1 MAEIDFSKKIEQ
13 FISATATDPS
23 PLNVKQM
30 DSRTGVAG
38 KASRYNDKY
47 KTKTYQYPSDL
58 LSNTGVYGDNYV
70 VFYINVPENTRLLRE
85 GKVTATEQ
93 DTTSLRG
100 VVAGAGYSAANVGAA
115 AAGAIAGAGVVGSVL
130 GVQSLGA
137 AGGLATG
144 AVVAGTAG
152 VAANAGVG
160 TTKTIKN
167 TPLRQQR
174 RILESITLYVPNSLN
189 VRYGMNYDVQDMLG
203 MSALANFGE
212 DIAKFK
218 DRQGT
223 LMNAI
228 GGAGSALAAG
238 VLNNTG
244 QLGQFMSAASGLAG
258 NPKKEQVFQNVD
270 FRTFNFNYVFAPRNA
285 AESEQVKQII
295 KTFKL
300 HMHPEFKDDNGYL
313 FLYPSE
319 FDIYYYQGNE
329 ENMNL
334 PRYTSCVLREMNV
347 NYTPNNQFNT
357 FGDGS
362 PTQIEV
368 NLVFSE
374 LAILTKDQI
383 EDGF

>member
-13 FISATATDPS
+13 FISASNPDPS
-23 PLNVKQM
+23 PLNVKQAQ
-30 DSRTGVAG
+30 SRTGQLG
-38 KASRYNDKY
+38 RASRYNDKY

-115 AAGAIAGAGVVGSVL
+115 TAGVVAGL
-130 GVQSLGA
+130 GTLFGA
-137 AGGLATG
+137 QLSGGG
-144 AVVAGTAG
+144 AVVTAGIAAGTAG

-160 TTKTIKN
+160 EPGKTIKN

-174 RILESITLYVPNSLN
+174 RILETITLYVPNSLN
-189 VRYGMNYDVQDMLG
+189 VRYGMEYTTQDMLG
-203 MSALANFGE
+203 MTALANVGE
-212 DIAKFK
+212 DIAKFQG
-218 DRQGT
+218 RQGSA
-223 LMNAI
+223 MNAL

-244 QLGQFMSAASGLAG
+244 QVGAFQSAASGLAG
-258 NPKKEQVFQNVD
+258 NPKKEQVFQNVE

>member
-1 MAEIDFSKKIEQ
+1 MAEIDFGKKIEQ
-13 FISATATDPS
+13 FISASKPDLS

-30 DSRTGVAG
+30 DTRTGVAG

-58 LSNTGVYGDNYV
+58 LSNTGIYGDNYV
-70 VFYINVPENTRLLRE
+70 VFYINVPSNTRLLRE

-115 AAGAIAGAGVVGSVL
+115 TTAAVAGIGGIF
-130 GVQSLGA
+130 GVQSIG
-137 AGGLATG
+137 AGG
-144 AVVAGTAG
+144 AVAIGGIAGGTAG

-160 TTKTIKN
+160 TDKTIKN

-203 MSALANFGE
+203 MTALANVGE
-212 DIAKFK
+212 DIAKFQG
-218 DRQGT
+218 RQGT
-223 LMNAI
+223 AANAV

-244 QLGQFMSAASGLAG
+244 QIGGFMSAASGLAG

>member
-1 MAEIDFSKKIEQ
+1 MG
-13 FISATATDPS
+13 ATVPDKS

-30 DSRTGVAG
+30 DTRTGVAG

-58 LSNTGVYGDNYV
+58 LSNTGIYGDNYV
-70 VFYINVPENTRLLRE
+70 VFYINVPSNTRLLKE

-100 VVAGAGYSAANVGAA
+100 VVAGAGYSAANVGVATAA
-115 AAGAIAGAGVVGSVL
+115 AVGGIGAAFGVQPVGGGAVAYGAIAG
-130 GVQSLGA
+130 
-137 AGGLATG
+137 
-144 AVVAGTAG
+144 GTAG

-160 TTKTIKN
+160 TDKGLLN

-203 MSALANFGE
+203 MSALANVGE
-212 DIAKFK
+212 DVGKFLG
-218 DRQGT
+218 RQGT
-223 LMNAI
+223 AMNAV

-244 QLGQFMSAASGLAG
+244 QVGGFMSAASGLAG

-285 AESEQVKQII
+285 SESEQVKQII

-362 PTQIEV
+362 STQIEV

>member
-13 FISATATDPS
+13 FIDASNADPS

-30 DSRTGVAG
+30 QTRTGSLG
-38 KASRYNDKY
+38 KASRYNNKY

-85 GKVTATEQ
+85 GKVTATQQ

-115 AAGAIAGAGVVGSVL
+115 TTAAVAGLGGL
-130 GVQSLGA
+130 FGVQSIG
-137 AGGLATG
+137 AGG
-144 AVVAGTAG
+144 AVALGGIAGGTAG

-160 TTKTIKN
+160 TDKTIKN

-203 MSALANFGE
+203 MSALANVGE
-212 DIAKFK
+212 DIAKFQG
-218 DRQGT
+218 RQGT
-223 LMNAI
+223 AANAV

-244 QLGQFMSAASGLAG
+244 QLGGFMSAASGLAG
-258 NPKKEQVFQNVD
+258 NPKKEQVFKGVD
-270 FRTFNFNYVFAPRNA
+270 FRKFSFDYQFYPRSEKE
-285 AESEQVKQII
+285 AENVLKII
-295 KTFKL
+295 QQFKY
-300 HMHPEFKDDNGYL
+300 HMHPEFLDNNNFVYV
-313 FLYPSE
+313 YPSE
-319 FDIYYYQGNE
+319 FDVVYYKDGA
-329 ENMNL
+329 EN
-334 PRYTSCVLREMNV
+334 RTIHRHTACVLEEMNV
-347 NYTPNNQFNT
+347 NYTPNGAFTT
-357 FGDGS
+357 FANGM
-362 PTQIEV
+362 PTQINV
-368 NLVFSE
+368 TMQFRE
-374 LAILTKDQI
+374 LALLTKDRV
-383 EDGF
+383 EEGL